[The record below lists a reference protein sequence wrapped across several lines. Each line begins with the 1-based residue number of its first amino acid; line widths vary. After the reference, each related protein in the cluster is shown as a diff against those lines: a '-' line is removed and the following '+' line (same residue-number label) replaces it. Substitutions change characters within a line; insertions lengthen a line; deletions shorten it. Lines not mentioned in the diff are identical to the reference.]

1 MLKGKS
7 KATPKT
13 IKIILDAIRSG
24 ASQRD
29 ASALAGISEDTLSI
43 WKRDSDFSEQMRQKE
58 IEYKMEHIKIIK
70 EASKKTWQAAAWWL
84 ERRYPSEYTNRVRVE
99 TPEPMRTGYE
109 SYSDEEMDALL
120 EKLRAK
126 NGLVKIVDFGK
137 QDKTR

>member
-1 MLKGKS
+1 MTQILKGKT

-13 IKIILDAIRSG
+13 IKIILDAISHG

-29 ASALAGISEDTLSI
+29 ASALAGISEDTLSF

-99 TPEPMRTGYE
+99 TPEPMRTGFE
-109 SYSDEEMDALL
+109 GLSDDELQERIDKM
-120 EKLRAK
+120 AK
-126 NGLVKIVDFGK
+126 SNGWVKASNLGK
-137 QDKTR
+137 

>member
-84 ERRYPSEYTNRVRVE
+84 ERRYPSEYTNKVRVE
-99 TPEPMRTGYE
+99 NPEPIRTGFE
-109 SYSDEEMDALL
+109 GLTDEELMERVDQM
-120 EKLRAK
+120 AK
-126 NGLVKIVDFGK
+126 RHGWVKNPNLAK
-137 QDKTR
+137 